1 MWRKKL
7 QGNGSETLN
16 TDEGYTFLAK
26 GVVIEGKAKLE
37 GVVRIDGHFN
47 GAINTNDML
56 IIGEHAVIRGSITAN
71 EIICSGKIEANM
83 TAKKRIQLLNPA
95 VLIGDITTPSFSME
109 EGVFFQGMCDMGMSR
124 KVEWFPKESPVT
136 EKVHALLEHGELVPT
151 H

>member
-1 MWRKKL
+1 MWKKKL
-7 QGNGSETLN
+7 QVNGSESSN

-26 GVVIEGKAKLE
+26 GVVIEGMAKLE

-56 IIGEHAVIRGSITAN
+56 IIGEHAVIRGSITAD
-71 EIICSGKIEANM
+71 EIICSGKIEANL

-95 VLIGDITTPSFSME
+95 ILIGDITTPAFSME
-109 EGVFFQGMCDMGMSR
+109 EGVFFQGMCDMGMSH
-124 KVEWFPKESPVT
+124 KVEWLTKESPVT
-136 EKVHALLEHGELVPT
+136 EKMQNLIEPCELVPT